1 MRNLKKSSIFIILA
15 IIMLVTSSV
24 YAIPSPSNDFY
35 VYDSVGIL
43 NGSTENYI
51 IETNRELYEKTGAQI
66 VWATINDLE
75 GKDINSYATAL
86 FDEWDIGGR
95 ELDNGLLVLI
105 VPDDGEI
112 WIEVGYGLEGILPDG
127 RVKRIIENNIIPN
140 FSQGDYDA
148 GVLSGYEEILNY
160 VESEYDIELSSRDG
174 QYYSNRSN
182 ANGIVSRIPNIF
194 AIIGVIV
201 FLIIDFKFFG
211 GWLTFSLIRS
221 AGRGGYRGGGGGGRS
236 GSRGGGGRSGGGGA
250 GGRW

>member
-35 VYDSVGIL
+35 VYDGVGIL
-43 NGSTENYI
+43 NNSTENYI

-75 GKDINSYATAL
+75 GMDINSYATAL

-95 ELDNGLLVLI
+95 EYDNGLLVLI
-105 VPDDGEI
+105 VPDGGEI

-127 RVKRIIENNIIPN
+127 RVKRIIENNIIPS

-160 VESEYDIELSSRDG
+160 VESEYDVELLSRDAD
-174 QYYSNRSN
+174 YYPSRGNES
-182 ANGIVSRIPNIF
+182 ASISRIPSIF
-194 AIIGVIV
+194 AVIGIII

-211 GWLTFSLIRS
+211 GWLTISLLRN
-221 AGRGGYRGGGGGGRS
+221 AGRGGRGGGGSRGGS
-236 GSRGGGGRSGGGGA
+236 SGGGGRSGGGGA

>member
-15 IIMLVTSSV
+15 IIMLVSSSV
-24 YAIPSPSNDFY
+24 YALPSPSNDFY

-43 NGSTENYI
+43 NNSTENYI

-75 GKDINSYATAL
+75 GMDINSYATAL

-127 RVKRIIENNIIPN
+127 RVKRIIENNIIPS

-160 VESEYDIELSSRDG
+160 VESEYDVELSSRDG
-174 QYYSNRSN
+174 DYYPSRGNESAN
-182 ANGIVSRIPNIF
+182 ASRRPNIF
-194 AIIGVIV
+194 AIIGIII

-211 GWLTFSLIRS
+211 GWLTISLLRS
-221 AGRGGYRGGGGGGRS
+221 AGRGGGGGGGRS
-236 GSRGGGGRSGGGGA
+236 GGSRGGGGRSGGGGA